1 MSTLKTNTLTGTTSA
16 GSILV
21 TGEGGSTTT
30 NLQQGLKKVWI
41 NFNGGGTIATR
52 DSFNVTSITDDATG
66 RYTVTIAND
75 MSNTNYSGIAGGC
88 FDLTDA
94 DDTQARQGPAVNN
107 FATGSIQSHCGSNT
121 YSANDWDIV
130 TAEISGDLA

>member
-1 MSTLKTNTLTGTTSA
+1 MSTLAINTLTGQTSA
-16 GSILV
+16 SSITV
-21 TGEGGSTTT
+21 RGEGSATT

-41 NFNGGGTIATR
+41 NLNGGGTIATR

-75 MSNTNYSGIAGGC
+75 MSSGNYSCIAGGC
-88 FDLTDA
+88 VNETTA
-94 DDTQARQGPAVNN
+94 NNTQARQGPGVNN
-107 FATGSIQSHCGSNT
+107 FATGSIQTHCGSNT